1 MVSPGTLFILGTG
14 VKLTASLHQVN
25 MQKKAD
31 KRQIAQLTEQARLIE
46 AQGEFEALETGK
58 QFEKLLGEQKFNI
71 ATSGAE
77 QEGSVINIL
86 DKTLK
91 DKTLNMK
98 MIRDN
103 AKQQADYLRN
113 QAFLLRKQRK
123 KRTRNALMS
132 SGFDAVSSA
141 IDAVSSRIN
150 LGMQSG
156 NSGMQS

>member
-1 MVSPGTLFILGTG
+1 MISPPMLFAIGTG
-14 VKLTASLHQVN
+14 LNVTASLHQAN

-86 DKTLK
+86 DKTLQ

-103 AKQQADYLRN
+103 AKQQADYLNN

-123 KRTRNALMS
+123 KRTSNALMS
-132 SGFDAVSSA
+132 SALNTVSSG
-141 IDAVSSRIN
+141 IN
-150 LGMQSG
+150 FGMQSG
-156 NSGMQS
+156 MQNNS

>member
-1 MVSPGTLFILGTG
+1 MISPTALGLFGLGAG
-14 VKLTASLHQVN
+14 LNLTSSLHQAN

-58 QFEKLLGEQKFNI
+58 QFEKLLGEQKLNI

-86 DKTLK
+86 DKTLQ

-98 MIRDN
+98 MIKDN

-123 KRTRNALMS
+123 KRTRNALI
-132 SGFDAVSSA
+132 SSA
-141 IDAVSSRIN
+141 LGTASAGIN
-150 LGMQSG
+150 FGMQQ
-156 NSGMQS
+156 GM

>member
-1 MVSPGTLFILGTG
+1 MVSPLVLFAIGTG
-14 VKLTASLHQVN
+14 INLTGSLHEAN

-58 QFEKLLGEQKFNI
+58 QFEKLLGEQKLNI

-86 DKTLK
+86 DKTLQ

-103 AKQQADYLRN
+103 AKQQADYLKN

-123 KRTRNALMS
+123 KRTRNALIS
-132 SGFDAVSSA
+132 SALNTVSSA
-141 IDAVSSRIN
+141 IN
-150 LGMQSG
+150 LGMQQ
-156 NSGMQS
+156 GMQQGMKN

>member
-1 MVSPGTLFILGTG
+1 MISPTALGLFGLGAG
-14 VKLTASLHQVN
+14 LNLTSSLHQAN

-31 KRQIAQLTEQARLIE
+31 KRQIAELTEQARLIE

-86 DKTLK
+86 DKTLQ
-91 DKTLNMK
+91 DKALNMK
-98 MIRDN
+98 MIKDN

-123 KRTRNALMS
+123 KRTRNALI
-132 SGFDAVSSA
+132 SSA
-141 IDAVSSRIN
+141 LGTASAGIN
-150 LGMQSG
+150 FGMQQ
-156 NSGMQS
+156 GM

>member
-1 MVSPGTLFILGTG
+1 MLFAIGTG
-14 VKLTASLHQVN
+14 LNVTASLHQAN

-86 DKTLK
+86 DKTLQ

-103 AKQQADYLRN
+103 AKQQADYLNN

-132 SGFDAVSSA
+132 SALNTVSSG
-141 IDAVSSRIN
+141 IN
-150 LGMQSG
+150 FGMQSG
-156 NSGMQS
+156 MQNNS

>member
-1 MVSPGTLFILGTG
+1 MISPKMLFAIGTG
-14 VKLTASLHQVN
+14 LNVTASLHQAN

-31 KRQIAQLTEQARLIE
+31 KRQIAQLIEQAGLIE
-46 AQGEFEALETGK
+46 AQSEFEALETGK
-58 QFEKLLGEQKFNI
+58 QFEKLLGEQKLNI

-132 SGFDAVSSA
+132 SGFNAVSSA
-141 IDAVSSRIN
+141 IN
-150 LGMQSG
+150 LGMQS
-156 NSGMQS
+156 

>member
-1 MVSPGTLFILGTG
+1 MISPPMLFAIGTG
-14 VKLTASLHQVN
+14 LNVTASLHQAN

-86 DKTLK
+86 DKTLQ

-103 AKQQADYLRN
+103 AKQQADYLNN

-132 SGFDAVSSA
+132 SALNTVSSG
-141 IDAVSSRIN
+141 IN
-150 LGMQSG
+150 FGMQSG
-156 NSGMQS
+156 MQNNS

>member
-1 MVSPGTLFILGTG
+1 MPSPTTWGLFGLGAG
-14 VKLTASLHQVN
+14 LNLTSSLHQAN

-86 DKTLK
+86 DKTLQ
-91 DKTLNMK
+91 DKALNMK
-98 MIRDN
+98 MIKDN
-103 AKQQADYLRN
+103 AKQQSDYLNN

-123 KRTRNALMS
+123 KRVRNAAVS
-132 SGFDAVSSA
+132 WGFDTASSA
-141 IDAVSSRIN
+141 IK
-150 LGMQSG
+150 LLMQEE
-156 NSGMQS
+156 MQNNTMVKK

>member
-1 MVSPGTLFILGTG
+1 MISPGVLFGMGAG
-14 VKLTASLHQVN
+14 VNLAASLHGAN

-31 KRQIAQLTEQARLIE
+31 KRQIAELTEQARLIE

-58 QFEKLLGEQKFNI
+58 QFERLLGEQKLNI

-86 DKTLK
+86 DKTLQ

-123 KRTRNALMS
+123 KRVKNAAVS
-132 SGFDAVSSA
+132 WGFDTASSA
-141 IDAVSSRIN
+141 IK
-150 LGMQSG
+150 LLMQEE
-156 NSGMQS
+156 MQNNTMVKK

>member
-1 MVSPGTLFILGTG
+1 MISPPMLFAIGTG
-14 VKLTASLHQVN
+14 LNVTASLHQAN

-58 QFEKLLGEQKFNI
+58 QFEKLLGEQKLNI

-86 DKTLK
+86 DKTLQ

-103 AKQQADYLRN
+103 AKQQADYLKN

-132 SGFDAVSSA
+132 SALNTVSSG
-141 IDAVSSRIN
+141 IN
-150 LGMQSG
+150 FGMQSG
-156 NSGMQS
+156 MQNNS

>member
-1 MVSPGTLFILGTG
+1 MVSPTTWGLFAIGAGINLTG
-14 VKLTASLHQVN
+14 SLHEAN

-86 DKTLK
+86 DKTLE

-103 AKQQADYLRN
+103 AKQQADYLKN

-132 SGFDAVSSA
+132 WGFNTASSA
-141 IDAVSSRIN
+141 IN
-150 LGMQSG
+150 LGIKE
-156 NSGMQS
+156 GMQQGMKN

>member
-1 MVSPGTLFILGTG
+1 MISPPMLFAIGTG
-14 VKLTASLHQVN
+14 LNVTASLHQAN

-86 DKTLK
+86 DKTLQN
-91 DKTLNMK
+91 KTLNMK

-103 AKQQADYLRN
+103 AKQQADYLNN

-132 SGFDAVSSA
+132 SAFNIASSA
-141 IDAVSSRIN
+141 IS
-150 LGMQSG
+150 LGMQP
-156 NSGMQS
+156 GMQQGMQNQ